1 MIFVLREN
9 ESILEQCQFLRFS
22 QKLMQS
28 QLYNQQKIMGEFEKM
43 MLKYIKKWMH
53 KNCQEKWEMEN
64 SEGKFALQSEDLKIE
79 TPTKHWKRM

>member
-1 MIFVLREN
+1 MIFVLREDG
-9 ESILEQCQFLRFS
+9 SILEQRQFLRFS

-53 KNCQEKWEMEN
+53 KNCQEKWEMET
-64 SEGKFALQSEDLKIE
+64 SEGKFALQSRDLKIE